1 MGTFTNRSYF
11 VLCYF
16 CFFAIAAANVIG
28 CTVPVFQYAL
38 QNWQSAIYKVEINTT
53 ENPSA
58 QEADIIAKLKSNPS
72 AANYKIDV
80 KVENDKTSQLTVYF
94 PTGDIAW
101 EKSLSQEAIEI
112 LLDSPVRKE
121 MAKRLIRGETA
132 VWILI
137 ESGDKAKD
145 DSAENTLQQ
154 QLRRLE
160 KEITLAS
167 NSIED
172 DPQDDPSMQVD
183 RVDIKFSIIR
193 IDRKDKN
200 EEFFIASLLKSEE
213 DLTSFDEPIAIP
225 VFGRSI
231 ALYALV
237 GKGITPVNIERA
249 CRFIAGPCSC
259 VLKAENP
266 GTDLLVSANWD
277 DAVIDEPLIKEIELP
292 ELTSITSAN
301 YQNRDINSNID
312 TNSEDE
318 YELVLLSD
326 NVKEEMKKNDP
337 KLIIN
342 VAFIFVAAIVLLG
355 VVTIVTKTKK
365 KK

>member
-1 MGTFTNRSYF
+1 MGRFMNRSYL
-11 VLCYF
+11 VLCGL
-16 CFFAIAAANVIG
+16 CFFAISAAKVAG
-28 CTVPVFQYAL
+28 CTIPVFQYAL
-38 QNWQSAIYKVEINTT
+38 QNWQSSIYKIEINTSKDSST
-53 ENPSA
+53 

-80 KVENDKTSQLTVYF
+80 KAENDKTPELTIYF
-94 PTGDIAW
+94 PTGNIAW
-101 EKSLSQEAIEI
+101 KKPLSQEAIEI
-112 LLDSPVRKE
+112 LLNSPARTE
-121 MAKRLIRGETA
+121 MAKRLIMGEAA
-132 VWILI
+132 VWLLL

-183 RVDIKFSIIR
+183 SIDIKFSVIR
-193 IDRKDKN
+193 INRKDKN

-213 DLTSFDEPIAIP
+213 DLTSFDEPIALP

-292 ELTSITSAN
+292 ELTSITNAN
-301 YQNRDINSNID
+301 YQNID

-326 NVKEEMKKNDP
+326 NVKEEMKKNDS

-355 VVTIVTKTKK
+355 VVTTVTKNKK